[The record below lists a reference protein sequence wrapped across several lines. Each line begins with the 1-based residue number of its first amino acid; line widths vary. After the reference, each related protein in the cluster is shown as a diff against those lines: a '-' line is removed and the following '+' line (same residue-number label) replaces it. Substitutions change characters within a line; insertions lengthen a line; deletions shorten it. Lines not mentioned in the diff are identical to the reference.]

1 MEYIVDAGSTSR
13 KDVRNAE
20 IYRLS
25 LTMPQHE
32 IAEMYKLSQSR
43 ISQIVRKER
52 HARRSWLH
60 AQPLTRC
67 RDCMFFVQRSAC
79 WCSQT
84 GRQMRPWD
92 FCSYG
97 ERRKDAPAGR

>member
-20 IYRLS
+20 ICRLS
-25 LTMPQHE
+25 LTMTQQE
-32 IAEMYKLSQSR
+32 LAKKYGLSQSR
-43 ISQIVRKER
+43 ISQIVRRER
-52 HARRSWLH
+52 HRRLSMLN

-67 RDCMFFVQRSAC
+67 RDCMFYMMKSAC

-84 GRQMRPWD
+84 GRRMEPWD

-97 ERRKDAPAGR
+97 ERRHDAAGS

>member
-25 LTMPQHE
+25 FTMSQHE
-32 IAEMYKLSQSR
+32 LAERFKLSQSR
-43 ISQIVRKER
+43 ISQIVCKER
-52 HARRSWLH
+52 HRRQSMSS

-67 RDCMFFVQRSAC
+67 RDCMFFVQRSAS

-84 GRQMRPWD
+84 GRQMHHWD

-97 ERRKDAPAGR
+97 ERRQDAPSGR